1 MFVQYLCHEQLL
13 AARTYANEKRVFL
26 KGDVPFLVAKDS
38 ADVWANQDMF
48 NCKVRI
54 GAVRLFFPLLRR
66 VKNVKAVIH
75 ARNYLW
81 HAG

>member
-13 AARTYANEKRVFL
+13 AARKYANEKRVFL

-38 ADVWANQDMF
+38 VDVWANQDMF

-54 GAVRLFFPLLRR
+54 GAV
-66 VKNVKAVIH
+66 
-75 ARNYLW
+75 
-81 HAG
+81 